1 MTVLAPIKPNQEY
14 KQVKVSISY
23 QQQEVNKILKMED
36 ELMKHYGYNRSQLH
50 KTLVRER
57 YSQVHML

>member
-1 MTVLAPIKPNQEY
+1 MTVLTPFRTTKEQ

-23 QQQEVNKILKMED
+23 QQQEVDKVLKMED
-36 ELMKHYGYNRSQLH
+36 KLMDHYGYNRSQLH
-50 KTLVRER
+50 KTLIRER

>member
-1 MTVLAPIKPNQEY
+1 MAVSTPFRTTKEQ

-23 QQQEVNKILKMED
+23 QQQEVDKVLKMED
-36 ELMKHYGYNRSQLH
+36 KLMDHYGYNRSQLH
-50 KTLVRER
+50 KTLIRER

>member
-1 MTVLAPIKPNQEY
+1 MAVLTPFRTTKEQ

-23 QQQEVNKILKMED
+23 QQQEVDKVLKMES

-50 KTLVRER
+50 KALIRER
-57 YSQVHML
+57 YSQANML

>member
-1 MTVLAPIKPNQEY
+1 MTVLTPFRTIKEQ

-23 QQQEVNKILKMED
+23 QQQEVDKVLKMES

-50 KTLVRER
+50 KTLIRER
-57 YSQVHML
+57 YSKVHML

>member
-1 MTVLAPIKPNQEY
+1 MTVLTPFRTTKEQ

-23 QQQEVNKILKMED
+23 QQQEVDKVLKMES

-50 KTLVRER
+50 KTLIRER
-57 YSQVHML
+57 YCQVHML